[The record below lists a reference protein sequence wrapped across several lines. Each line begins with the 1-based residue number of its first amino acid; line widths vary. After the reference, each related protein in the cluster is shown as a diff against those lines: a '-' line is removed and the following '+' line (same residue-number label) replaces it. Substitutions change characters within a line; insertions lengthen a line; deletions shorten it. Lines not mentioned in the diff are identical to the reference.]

1 MLGLASLLSP
11 TGQGHGYGLGG
22 GGEVK
27 LAAASASED
36 ARVRLNTAGLLAR
49 LRRLQLLAL
58 CHSCALMAATI
69 TVLETWLEAGGQDR
83 GLVTRAAV
91 YPATAALA
99 LVAGLASQ
107 LHYSAVSRSQQ
118 EATISPPASPSTPMR
133 PDPSLRVEDET
144 RPPPQPLYP
153 ALPSAPAPDPPYNP
167 SYLGAQQHL
176 LVAGP
181 GNTRCSNT
189 SCVTCTKMVEGPWIR
204 STVTG
209 GKVDLSTGLQ
219 NITMPG
225 GSRYYSLLL
234 VDSCIKVLLVVN
246 G

>member
-69 TVLETWLEAGGQDR
+69 TVLETWLEGGGQDR

-118 EATISPPASPSTPMR
+118 EAAISPPASPSTPMR
-133 PDPSLRVEDET
+133 PDLRVEDET
-144 RPPPQPLYP
+144 QPLYP

-189 SCVTCTKMVEGPWIR
+189 SCVTCTKMVEGPWVR

-234 VDSCIKVLLVVN
+234 VDSCIKVLVVVD

>member
-69 TVLETWLEAGGQDR
+69 TVLETWLEAGGQDQ

-133 PDPSLRVEDET
+133 PDLRVEDET

-209 GKVDLSTGLQ
+209 GWKVEGKAVNRS
-219 NITMPG
+219 
-225 GSRYYSLLL
+225 SKYYNARSKPLL
-234 VDSCIKVLLVVN
+234 
-246 G
+246 

>member
-69 TVLETWLEAGGQDR
+69 TVLETWLEGGGQDR

-118 EATISPPASPSTPMR
+118 EAAISPPASPSTPMR

-189 SCVTCTKMVEGPWIR
+189 SCVTCTKMVEGPWVR

-209 GKVDLSTGLQ
+209 GWKVELSTGPCKR
-219 NITMPG
+219 NIRMP
-225 GSRYYSLLL
+225 REAAAIAFSLLT
-234 VDSCIKVLLVVN
+234 DERSS
-246 G
+246 

>member
-1 MLGLASLLSP
+1 MLCVQVFGLASLLSP

-69 TVLETWLEAGGQDR
+69 TVLESWLEAGGGQAQ

-118 EATISPPASPSTPMR
+118 EAAISPPASPSTPMR

-144 RPPPQPLYP
+144 RPPPPPLYP

-189 SCVTCTKMVEGPWIR
+189 SCVTCTKMVEGPWVR

-209 GKVDLSTGLQ
+209 GWKLELSTGLHEILLCPEQ
-219 NITMPG
+219 ATTIAF
-225 GSRYYSLLL
+225 SLLTTL
-234 VDSCIKVLLVVN
+234 
-246 G
+246 